1 MVEAVSRQPPAGYKE
16 TKKVRSNDFNTLKKR
31 REMPPSGYRTTGWK
45 NKVKERE
52 NHSAFLEREGKHGAD
67 KGTPCGDGGCGYTDG

>member
-1 MVEAVSRQPPAGYKE
+1 
-16 TKKVRSNDFNTLKKR
+16 
-31 REMPPSGYRTTGWK
+31 MPPSGYRTTGWK

-67 KGTPCGDGGCGYTDG
+67 KGTPYGDGGCGYTDG